1 MRNLL
6 ALAAAAVIAFVVVG
20 YFQGWYAV
28 KRTTD
33 SSGSHYEVDV
43 NSPKISE
50 DISKAKEKA
59 RTWLSQ
65 SNPSGNTTAP
75 QQVIRPTP
83 PELPSGTPTSFTT
96 TSDGTIVFPSIPLP
110 PPAQNSPITTPPI
123 SAPPGLPQR

>member
-33 SSGSHYEVDV
+33 GTGTRYEVDV
-43 NSPKISE
+43 NNPKIAE
-50 DISKAKEKA
+50 DINKAKEKA
-59 RTWLSQ
+59 RTWLTPGT
-65 SNPSGNTTAP
+65 NSGTAP

-83 PELPSGTPTSFTT
+83 PELPSGTPTSFKT
-96 TSDGTIVFPSIPLP
+96 TSDGTIVYPSIPAP
-110 PPAQNSPITTPPI
+110 PPLPI
-123 SAPPGLPQR
+123 SPPPVTTPPGLPQR